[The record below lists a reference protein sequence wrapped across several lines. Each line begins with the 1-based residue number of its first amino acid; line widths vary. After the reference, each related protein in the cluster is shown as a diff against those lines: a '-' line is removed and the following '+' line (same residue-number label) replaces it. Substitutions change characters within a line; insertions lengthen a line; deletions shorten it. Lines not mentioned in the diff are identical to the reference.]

1 MKSIDDGIKYQ
12 PSRLFD
18 AIRKNCALK
27 TDSELAVLLGIGNGQ
42 ICKVRHGSQP
52 LSGQLLLRIHEVTGI
67 EIRQLKMLMGDRR
80 SRQRPSRARWTNG
93 EAWRGNAASLA
104 GEDGDDACGGSGAD
118 APKSDAI
125 FTLVQLKR

>member
-1 MKSIDDGIKYQ
+1 MKSIDDEIKYQ

-18 AIRKNCALK
+18 AICKNCALK
-27 TDSELAVLLGIGNGQ
+27 TDSELAVLLGIGNAQ

-80 SRQRPSRARWTNG
+80 SRQRPSRAKWTNG
-93 EAWRGNAASLA
+93 EAWRSNAARLA
-104 GEDGDDACGGSGAD
+104 GKDGADACGGSGPD
-118 APKSDAI
+118 APKSDVNS
-125 FTLVQLKR
+125 TLAQLKR